1 MAKET
6 TYRGKN
12 IEELQAMGYAELAK
26 FLPARARRTLNRGLT
41 EKQKKLLA
49 KLKVSKKPVRTHC
62 RDMLILPEMVG
73 TSLMIYSGQKYNQL
87 NINIE
92 MVGRYLGEFV
102 LTRKEVTHKAP
113 GVGATKGTRSASMK

>member
-1 MAKET
+1 MVKEMK
-6 TYRGKN
+6 YRGKTL
-12 IEELQAMGYAELAK
+12 EELQSMGYAELAK

-49 KLKVSKKPVRTHC
+49 KIKVSKKPVRTHC
-62 RDMLILPEMVG
+62 RDMLILPEMIDK
-73 TSLMIYSGQKYNQL
+73 SLMIYSGNKYTQINL
-87 NINIE
+87 NIE

>member
-1 MAKET
+1 MVKET

-12 IEELQAMGYAELAK
+12 LEELRAMGYAELAN
-26 FLPARARRTLNRGLT
+26 FLPARARRTLKRGLT
-41 EKQKKLLA
+41 EKQKKFLA
-49 KLKVSKKPVRTHC
+49 KLMASEKPIRTHC
-62 RDMLILPEMVG
+62 RDMLILPEMVDK
-73 TSLMIYSGQKYNQL
+73 SVLIYSGQKYNQL